1 MRNLSAKRAAGKME
15 RKTYDVP
22 TDPQLYAIMTAELLA
37 CAHQLAINN
46 DCSTNHWIEAL
57 LSVAAERAKDLA
69 DMLED
74 GEVTNG

>member
-1 MRNLSAKRAAGKME
+1 MRNLSAKRAAGIME

-46 DCSTNHWIEAL
+46 DSSTCRFVEAL
-57 LSVAAERAKDLA
+57 LAVAAERAKDLA

-74 GEVTNG
+74 GEVSNG

>member
-1 MRNLSAKRAAGKME
+1 MRNLSAQRAAKSME

-46 DCSTNHWIEAL
+46 DSSTNHCIEAL
-57 LSVAAERAKDLA
+57 LAVAAERAKDLA

-74 GEVTNG
+74 GEIF